1 MPALVV
7 THRVSMTLFVVLQLA
22 LLASAADTPPDAKK
36 PAAEGQPAKKA
47 VRGYLRVHAVPPT
60 LSTGGEG
67 KPDFAEFDFYKR
79 NLAALIKSPL
89 VIDRALDDKTIRDL
103 PIIRQHET
111 NASDWLA
118 DQIEVKFPGD
128 AELMTIGMVTDDRQ
142 QARVIVDVVIAAFMK
157 EVVDPERTD
166 RLIRRDNLD
175 KKLRSL
181 KQQVLDRRRQLYE
194 LSQQIGTDDAQ
205 TAKVHQKIEIDS
217 LQTLMRSRT
226 ETQKKVSDLT
236 FKIKLAELAAKESD
250 KNNPPIANTKA
261 LELERDLLIAQLKQT
276 ISQIET
282 QAENVQK
289 LEKFN
294 GDADQLRA
302 EIDQNQSVVLK
313 MSNDLARRDIQL
325 DAASRVV
332 IITSA
337 R

>member
-7 THRVSMTLFVVLQLA
+7 TRRVSMTLFFILQLA

-67 KPDFAEFDFYKR
+67 KLDLAEFDFYKR

-128 AELMTIGMVTDDRQ
+128 AELMTIGMVTDDRE
-142 QARVIVDVVIAAFMK
+142 QAKVIVDAVIAAFMRQ
-157 EVVDPERTD
+157 VVRPEQGD
-166 RLIRRDNLD
+166 RVERRDNLD

-181 KQQVLDRRRQLYE
+181 KQQVLDRQRQLYE

-205 TAKVHQKIEIDS
+205 TAKIHYKVEVDS
-217 LQTLMRSRT
+217 LETLMRSRT
-226 ETQKKVSDLT
+226 ETQKRISDLT

-250 KNNPPIANTKA
+250 KNNPPTANTKA
-261 LELERDLLIAQLKQT
+261 LELERELLIAQLKQT
-276 ISQIET
+276 ISQIEN
-282 QAENVQK
+282 QAENIQK

-302 EIDQNQSVVLK
+302 DIDQNQGVVRE
-313 MSNDLARRDIQL
+313 MSNDLARRNIQL
-325 DAASRVV
+325 DTASRVV
-332 IITSA
+332 VITPA